1 LSLASFLTTSTVPAL
16 AGTVT
21 VSFVHPETYSDAG
34 LRGGYGPTAE
44 RWTLDQIGQCLKSL
58 GARYLG
64 PQQVLTLE
72 VLNIDLAG
80 KFEWWRRFADDV
92 RVLRDVY
99 PPRFTMHYTLVES
112 GRTLTEGQETVVD
125 PNYLANPAIYLRP
138 TDPLR
143 VEKAML
149 GNWFQARFDVSP
161 ATASVR

>member
-34 LRGGYGPTAE
+34 LQGRYEPTAE
-44 RWTLDQIGQCLKSL
+44 HWTLDQIGKYPESL

-72 VLNIDLAG
+72 VLNVDLAG
-80 KFEWWRRFADDV
+80 KFEWWRRFAYDV

-99 PPRFTMHYTLVES
+99 PPRFTMHYILVES
-112 GRTLTEGQETVVD
+112 GRTLVGELVPG
-125 PNYLANPAIYLRP
+125 AI
-138 TDPLR
+138 
-143 VEKAML
+143 
-149 GNWFQARFDVSP
+149 
-161 ATASVR
+161 